1 MNFNFKSAVSGL
13 AKQGLGSIKVP
24 SINPSI
30 DLPTPNISG
39 FDMPSINPSSMLGN
53 VNGAVPDVNSAM
65 PDVNSAINKAT
76 SDVSASMNV
85 DPMSLIKG

>member
-1 MNFNFKSAVSGL
+1 MNFNFKGAISGL
-13 AKQGLGSIKVP
+13 AKQGISSIKVP

-53 VNGAVPDVNSAM
+53 INGAVPDINSAM
-65 PDVNSAINKAT
+65 PDVNSAINKST
-76 SDVSASMNV
+76 SDISASMNV
-85 DPMSLIKG
+85 DPMSFIKG